1 MLKRWPLDTCVLPEP
16 TYTGPENVVYFR
28 TVSGLDEELERDK
41 RVTWLVTFYT
51 VWNPSCTNFA
61 PVFAKLS
68 AEYALDNY
76 KFGKIDVGRY
86 PDAARKYQI
95 NDSSLS
101 RQLPTLIQFKQ
112 GKEVD
117 RRPTVD
123 HNGKLV
129 KFFFSE
135 DNIKAAF
142 DMNNIYTECKANPLK
157 KKKAVSDVNGVEN
170 THIKS
175 E

>member
-1 MLKRWPLDTCVLPEP
+1 MKCAKSKILPEP

-123 HNGKLV
+123 HNGKLICLRPPPRTPSAPLIPQP
-129 KFFFSE
+129 SE
-135 DNIKAAF
+135 NVAAYLL
-142 DMNNIYTECKANPLK
+142 DKEG
-157 KKKAVSDVNGVEN
+157 DREN
-170 THIKS
+170 KERS
-175 E
+175 